1 MMNTEVLGYIG
12 TQFSEIPMYS
22 NQQKYDILVCPGVCN
37 PILWPL
43 QNGKR
48 CRYTNGFEVYT
59 GFGQS
64 YINRNTLP
72 TNLGGELVKLDQF
85 YLGFT
90 QFVERSAH
98 DQECHNSFFL
108 GTRLIHD
115 HLFPMLAQTVMA
127 CYFFY
132 FITIIIT
139 TTTTITMIIT
149 TTITM
154 IITITI
160 ITITIITIITI
171 IIIIITII

>member
-1 MMNTEVLGYIG
+1 MVNRTLDHLDFARDGWVLRIKHQKLGVYYHIVWGWSQKEKFSKIKLALYFCLVMMNTEVLGYIG

-43 QNGKR
+43 QNGKT
-48 CRYTNGFEVYT
+48 CRYTNGFEVYA

-90 QFVERSAH
+90 QFVE
-98 DQECHNSFFL
+98 
-108 GTRLIHD
+108 
-115 HLFPMLAQTVMA
+115 
-127 CYFFY
+127 
-132 FITIIIT
+132 
-139 TTTTITMIIT
+139 
-149 TTITM
+149 
-154 IITITI
+154 
-160 ITITIITIITI
+160 
-171 IIIIITII
+171 